1 MEAKGAGDMEGK
13 GAGDMEENGAG
24 NGGERCREWRAA
36 GFDTSGELCTFARTE
51 GQTMRTLVFATANP
65 GKIRE
70 AQEILGAGFKL
81 VTPADMGIVED
92 IPETGNTLQ
101 ENSLQK
107 AEYIHDRCGCDCF
120 ADDTG
125 LEVDLLGGA
134 PGVHTARYGGN
145 GRDFNA
151 NMDKLLREMQRREE
165 EIAEA
170 DGAQAAAEPQA
181 NTEAQVAAGA
191 QAAAGAQVA
200 AGAQAAAGAQG
211 ATGAPAPGAR
221 GASRTAART
230 ARFRTCVTLILDGRK
245 YFFDGIME
253 GTIARAKAGCGG
265 FGYDPVFQPEGK
277 GGLTAAEIT
286 EEEKNAISHRGKA
299 LRAMAAFLQE
309 YTQ

>member
-1 MEAKGAGDMEGK
+1 
-13 GAGDMEENGAG
+13 
-24 NGGERCREWRAA
+24 
-36 GFDTSGELCTFARTE
+36 
-51 GQTMRTLVFATANP
+51 MRTLVFATANP

-81 VTPADMGIVED
+81 VTPAEMGIVED

-125 LEVDLLGGA
+125 LEVDLLDGA
-134 PGVHTARYGGN
+134 PGVHTARYGGT

-165 EIAEA
+165 EIA
-170 DGAQAAAEPQA
+170 
-181 NTEAQVAAGA
+181 AGS
-191 QAAAGAQVA
+191 
-200 AGAQAAAGAQG
+200 
-211 ATGAPAPGAR
+211 R

-230 ARFRTCVTLILDGRK
+230 ARFRTSVTLILDGRK

-277 GGLTAAEIT
+277 GGLTAAEIS

>member
-1 MEAKGAGDMEGK
+1 
-13 GAGDMEENGAG
+13 
-24 NGGERCREWRAA
+24 
-36 GFDTSGELCTFARTE
+36 
-51 GQTMRTLVFATANP
+51 MRTLVFATANP

-81 VTPADMGIVED
+81 VTPAEMGIVED

-125 LEVDLLGGA
+125 LEVDLLDGA

-165 EIAEA
+165 EIAA
-170 DGAQAAAEPQA
+170 GAPEAAE
-181 NTEAQVAAGA
+181 
-191 QAAAGAQVA
+191 AQVA

-211 ATGAPAPGAR
+211 AAGAPAPGAPAPGAR
-221 GASRTAART
+221 GAVRTAART